1 MRKQIPE
8 GIRGRVIRSRGVPR
22 KSEDLGTLAENLGR
36 QAERV
41 CVTWLIFELKNTSGV
56 NYVFILG
63 RSSAA
68 SAAVTICGYGS
79 NDGRL

>member
-1 MRKQIPE
+1 
-8 GIRGRVIRSRGVPR
+8 
-22 KSEDLGTLAENLGR
+22 
-36 QAERV
+36 V
-41 CVTWLIFELKNTSGV
+41 CVTWSIFELKNTSGV

-68 SAAVTICGYGS
+68 EAAVTIHRYGS

>member
-1 MRKQIPE
+1 
-8 GIRGRVIRSRGVPR
+8 
-22 KSEDLGTLAENLGR
+22 
-36 QAERV
+36 V
-41 CVTWLIFELKNTSGV
+41 CVTWSIFELKNTSGV

-68 SAAVTICGYGS
+68 EAAVTIRRYGS